1 MYKMLLI
8 CLRIA
13 CLVDD
18 KRYNKLL
25 YTVKLKVKV
34 CQENVAAYN
43 K

>member
-1 MYKMLLI
+1 MLI
-8 CLRIA
+8 IWLRIA

-18 KRYNKLL
+18 KRYNKQLH
-25 YTVKLKVKV
+25 TVKLKVKL